1 MKWRW
6 CHMINDGSCGRSTEY
21 IGKLIMYFLS
31 RSTVKTFNN
40 SQGTSADINKIQQ
53 WFIANI
59 DGSAYHWTK
68 LCNCILGLE
77 YGKFR
82 LLGLCESIL

>member
-1 MKWRW
+1 MRMTKAVKKVDKRFPK
-6 CHMINDGSCGRSTEY
+6 SQTTTEY
-21 IGKLIMYFLS
+21 IGKSSMYFLS

-68 LCNCILGLE
+68 LCD
-77 YGKFR
+77 
-82 LLGLCESIL
+82 